1 MGVLNS
7 TANATSP
14 EMDFVYNIAQGT
26 LVGLGLPMGIL
37 YDVLGP
43 SLIALIGGSLSGA
56 GLAAMAWAIHV
67 PSANWWLY
75 WAYPLAVASGGL
87 ASYSLL
93 GFMWLFPAHQIFVGS
108 LTVASAAVSDS
119 LALVGVR
126 LHSLYGVPL
135 PVFFLGLA
143 VIAVVAGIAAFCMAP
158 SKGENHQ
165 HFAYANGM
173 DRDIVDNNNGD
184 DGDDDADR
192 GDDADD
198 AVGDSDGSGTGG
210 GAERRTRIK
219 MKKQRSGGGGAGCNV
234 IRNTCQMIRYSI
246 LVVRRWPGVCV
257 IFQVR
262 SVVCCV

>member
-1 MGVLNS
+1 MRVLNS
-7 TANATSP
+7 TANASSP

-26 LVGLGLPMGIL
+26 LVGLGLPMGII

-43 SLIALIGGSLSGA
+43 SLVALLGGSLSGV

-93 GFMWLFPAHQIFVGS
+93 GFMWLFPAQQIFVGS

-165 HFAYANGM
+165 HYAYANGM
-173 DRDIVDNNNGD
+173 DRDVVDNNNGD
-184 DGDDDADR
+184 NGDDR

-198 AVGDSDGSGTGG
+198 AVADSDDSGTGA
-210 GAERRTRIK
+210 GAERMTRK
-219 MKKQRSGGGGAGCNV
+219 KKKKQRSGCGGTGCNV
-234 IRNTCQMIRYSI
+234 VRNTCQMVRYSI
-246 LVVRRWPGVCV
+246 LVVRRWPCVCV

-262 SVVCCV
+262 SFVCV